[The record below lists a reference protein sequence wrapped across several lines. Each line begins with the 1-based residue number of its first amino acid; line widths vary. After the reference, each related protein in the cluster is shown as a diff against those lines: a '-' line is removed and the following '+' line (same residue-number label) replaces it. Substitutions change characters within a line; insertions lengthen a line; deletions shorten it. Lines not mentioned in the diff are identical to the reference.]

1 MHHSDGEDGIRSGVA
16 EESVDLM
23 AQSENSPS
31 VTDLNECVGA
41 ALYEGTDAVS
51 QDDSSASS
59 KGEDEFIQI
68 NVGLA
73 SFGCHLYQSARCKGS
88 GVHMVR
94 KKFKKVVEVLS
105 EKLGV
110 SHDPDADADSEI
122 IAQLK
127 EKFKATTNRSEK
139 IQILTVLPNSWS
151 LGNMMQEFGVSNY
164 MARCAKKLV
173 AEKVY
178 FLQPI
183 LNMAGAFLQ
192 PLRTLLKLFI
202 TVMT

>member
-41 ALYEGTDAVS
+41 ALYEG
-51 QDDSSASS
+51 

-164 MARCAKKLV
+164 MARCAKK
-173 AEKVY
+173 ARSRKGY
-178 FLQPI
+178 TF
-183 LNMAGAFLQ
+183 
-192 PLRTLLKLFI
+192 
-202 TVMT
+202 